1 MNTAGRLICFVSA
14 CGSAA
19 IGQAI
24 PATTPAVVADV
35 YVLSA
40 PANVGDVGRITS
52 FTAAANGHLTP
63 TASPMVNSTADS
75 LALNGKWL
83 FTSDRNKQVI
93 SSYRIAAN
101 GSLSLVDQMNLGYQ
115 PNNVF
120 LDHTGR
126 NLYANIFFGSGYETF
141 SIDQANGKLTSVN
154 MLNYQVT
161 DNTYLTFTGNNEY
174 AYGATN
180 YQQTATVNGFLRQAD
195 GSLTVVPT
203 NFGVIPTPADPNREQ
218 YFAIDGG
225 AADPYND
232 LVVAFQDFNF
242 FTGQFVKTQ
251 LAVYTVDAFGNLT
264 TTSTAANMASVDTF
278 TRGLAMSPHGYY
290 LAATGNGLQ
299 IFLMHGAK
307 QVTALTAP
315 ILSNI
320 SMGRA
325 FWDNKE
331 HLYVPAADS
340 LYVFS
345 VGTSGVKQVPGSPF
359 HVQGATNVIVLPKQ

>member
-1 MNTAGRLICFVSA
+1 MNTAGRLVCFASA
-14 CGSAA
+14 CASAA
-19 IGQAI
+19 VGQAI
-24 PATTPAVVADV
+24 PAATPAVIADV

-40 PANVGDVGRITS
+40 PANVGGVGRITC
-52 FTAAANGHLTP
+52 FTSAPNGHLTL
-63 TASPMVNSTADS
+63 TASPIVSSTADS

-93 SSYRIAAN
+93 LSYRIAAN

-126 NLYANIFFGSGYETF
+126 NLYANIYYGSGYETF

-154 MLNYQVT
+154 VLSYQVT
-161 DNTYLTFTGNNEY
+161 DNTYLTFTGNNKY

-180 YQQTATVNGFLRQAD
+180 YQSTATVNGFMRQSN
-195 GSLTVVPT
+195 GSLTGVPT
-203 NFGVIPTPADPNREQ
+203 NFGVIPTPADPNNEQ
-218 YFAIDGG
+218 YYAIDGG
-225 AADPYND
+225 AGDPYND
-232 LVVAFQDFNF
+232 VVVAFQDFNF
-242 FTGQFVKTQ
+242 NTGQFVRVQ

-264 TTSTAANMASVDTF
+264 TTSTAANMASVGTGA
-278 TRGLAMSPHGYY
+278 RGLAMSPHGYY
-290 LAATGNGLQ
+290 LAATGEGLQ

-315 ILSNI
+315 ILPNV

-359 HVQGATNVIVLPKQ
+359 HIPGATDVIVLPKQ